1 MKKWEKEREEK
12 KRKIRYRVKKKE
24 DVLEDSESRRGDIRN
39 GQIGQKYEIWSQKQ
53 KCRDVDISII

>member
-24 DVLEDSESRRGDIRN
+24 DVLEDSEIRRGDIRD
-39 GQIGQKYEIWSQKQ
+39 GQIGQKYEIW
-53 KCRDVDISII
+53 